1 MAVKTER
8 VCFMEWHLYPC
19 EPQHIQAMEHKVMH
33 FKLHIVTCWSQMK
46 NVLKIRTFAVLE
58 IFFF

>member
-1 MAVKTER
+1 
-8 VCFMEWHLYPC
+8 MEWHLYPC

-58 IFFF
+58 KKFSKWEAC